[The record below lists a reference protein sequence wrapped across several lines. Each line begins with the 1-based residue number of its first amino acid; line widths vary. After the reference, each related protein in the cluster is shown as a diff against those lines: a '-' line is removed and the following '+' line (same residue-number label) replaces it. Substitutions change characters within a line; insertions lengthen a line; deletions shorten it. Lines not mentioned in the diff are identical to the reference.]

1 MSIPSPRSLK
11 QGCSE
16 HILIHLF
23 LIESFRLQCLLVLTM
38 SNPSNPSSRTKWVG
52 KTLQQSNIVMGNAHF
67 TGMIIN
73 ATNCEC
79 PDCQIGLPLVLPLQ
93 WRLCRHAASRKTHRR
108 DRVHRWRLRKTIAEL
123 VKPREDPWLPMF
135 RVAPSSCRGSAS
147 CCWSFGYGIKTA
159 DFPLA
164 ASCSYPLN
172 VTRKKLDAGM

>member
-23 LIESFRLQCLLVLTM
+23 LIESFRLQCLLVLAM

-52 KTLQQSNIVMGNAHF
+52 KALQQSNIVMGNAHF

-123 VKPREDPWLPMF
+123 VKPREDPRLPMF
-135 RVAPSSCRGSAS
+135 RVAPVLVGEV
-147 CCWSFGYGIKTA
+147 
-159 DFPLA
+159 PLVA
-164 ASCSYPLN
+164 G
-172 VTRKKLDAGM
+172 RLDME